1 MKSFN
6 FLALLRRTSMMTLLF
21 IGLLTFGVWAAFF
34 EIDQGVRTQG
44 QIIPSGRTQIIQAAD
59 GGVLF
64 KLAVVEGQQ
73 VKAGEVLAVLE
84 KSRAEAGFE
93 ESRAKAAALEIAL
106 IRAQAETHM
115 SAPNFGAMIEG
126 SDQNFIR
133 AQQRLFEQRK
143 RSLDQD
149 VASLSEGLAM
159 AREEL
164 SMNSTLFKD
173 GDVSQLDILR
183 SRRQVNEIESRVA
196 GVRNKYRQDA
206 SAEVAKLEEE
216 LSSVKSRLEERQSV
230 LDHTELTAPVAGIVK
245 LLRITTVGGV
255 LRAGDELMQIAP
267 TDDVLIIEAK
277 VAPIDVGLLKIGL
290 PVSVK
295 IDAFDYSVYGSLNG
309 ELTYIS
315 PDTLT
320 EPGASGQS
328 QTYYRAHVAL
338 AKLQTQNPKARN
350 ILIKPGMPV
359 TLDIRVGSRSILKYL
374 AKPIYKA
381 FGGALIEH

>member
-1 MKSFN
+1 MKSFGL
-6 FLALLRRTSMMTLLF
+6 LALLRRTSMMTVLF
-21 IGLLTFGVWAAFF
+21 LGLLSFGLWAAFF

-73 VKAGEVLAVLE
+73 VKAGQVLAVLE

-106 IRAQAETHM
+106 VRAQAETRLGV
-115 SAPNFGAMIEG
+115 PNFGVRSSDA
-126 SDQNFIR
+126 DQNFIR

-149 VASLSEGLAM
+149 VTSLSEGLAM

-164 SMNSTLFKD
+164 RMNSALFES
-173 GDVSQLDILR
+173 GDVSQLDIFR

-196 GVRNKYRQDA
+196 SVRNKYRQDA
-206 SAEVAKLEEE
+206 TAEVAKLEED

-245 LLRITTVGGV
+245 LLRVTTVGGV

-267 TDDVLIIEAK
+267 TDDALIIEAK
-277 VAPIDVGLLKIGL
+277 VAPMDIGLLRTGL

-320 EPGASGQS
+320 EAGSSGQS
-328 QTYYRAHVAL
+328 QTYYRVHVAL
-338 AKLQTQNPKARN
+338 AKSQTQNPKARD